1 MKVCPVTV
9 SITVNYRQSITVFSA
24 LNQVITNSIIISEIF

>member
-9 SITVNYRQSITVFSA
+9 SITVFSA